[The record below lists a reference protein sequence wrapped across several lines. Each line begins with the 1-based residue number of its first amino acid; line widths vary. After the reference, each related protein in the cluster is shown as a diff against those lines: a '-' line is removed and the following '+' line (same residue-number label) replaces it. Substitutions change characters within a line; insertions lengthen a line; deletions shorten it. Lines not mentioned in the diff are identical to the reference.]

1 MILWPQPTFLPRK
14 SLTISMRNNNQLDY
28 RVCHL
33 TAHELIVAFHRHFH
47 LLREN
52 VDASIKLPGSR
63 WIYPIFTP
71 FLAQAVPQR
80 ETHEMYKQ
88 DSV

>member
-1 MILWPQPTFLPRK
+1 MASTYFTTEEVSDYERL
-14 SLTISMRNNNQLDY
+14 SMRNNNQLDY
-28 RVCHL
+28 MVCHL

-52 VDASIKLPGSR
+52 VVASIKPPGSR

-71 FLAQAVPQR
+71 FLAQAVSPAR
-80 ETHEMYKQ
+80 N
-88 DSV
+88 SRNV